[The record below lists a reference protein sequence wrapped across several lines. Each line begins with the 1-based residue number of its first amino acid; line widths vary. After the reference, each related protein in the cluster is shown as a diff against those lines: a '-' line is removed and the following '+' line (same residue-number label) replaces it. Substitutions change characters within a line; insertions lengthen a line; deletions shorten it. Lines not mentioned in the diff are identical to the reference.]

1 MSGCWSVCTIDFHL
15 RQHYF
20 AYSTL
25 VKRIKYNGWAEMNR
39 QDFQVADLFW
49 EIDPRRGVGWVL
61 IVKGVSVIC
70 NIDRDKF
77 GLRNM
82 KNQILNFRMLEP
94 KNHIF
99 TQSKN
104 QSFAFDIWKEDA
116 LPKIRV
122 AHGRPWYRSQLTIF
136 NIPCAPLPPLT
147 MLRHSHA
154 PQPACMQLIHPI

>member
-1 MSGCWSVCTIDFHL
+1 
-15 RQHYF
+15 
-20 AYSTL
+20 
-25 VKRIKYNGWAEMNR
+25 MNR

-104 QSFAFDIWKEDA
+104 QSFAFDIWKKKDA

-122 AHGRPWYRSQLTIF
+122 AHGRPYF
-136 NIPCAPLPPLT
+136 
-147 MLRHSHA
+147 
-154 PQPACMQLIHPI
+154 